1 MIPLFSNIGYSEV
14 NSAGNL
20 SDAMGAA
27 KTKLPIQ
34 YFKLTGDVTGNLTM
48 PNNASHRKIY
58 LDTNG
63 YNLINPTGSP
73 ITNNSSTAITLKGSG
88 DVQSTMTSTSIVNST
103 TTFQGTNNVAD
114 LDNSPLVV
122 GSAYAQISQFM
133 DYQPSFGV
141 GSPNGN
147 SEFRIADGQTGGSNQ
162 YGNAWRVRVP
172 SGVNWKINNTVITS
186 GTELNSSQMNDAIG
200 ASNSFNKITTFIV
213 VVDIGGDSAQSF
225 PPSGG
230 GYNNSAAWA
239 SGFANDSMKY
249 VIRTINYGLLN
260 SSGGLMSV
268 SNHLVYNRTLGRFEA
283 WHKQQQIGGSGDD
296 GNPYYNIGS
305 PSYHFGY
312 VTHNRRG
319 IAPPPQSMNINVL
332 VSGQGRQ
339 FDFTNNLTIPIV
351 LSGNDPYNNVT
362 VNAGATATFNR
373 SSTDGS
379 HDILGTITGSSGS
392 NPYAL
397 AYVNN
402 GTGTLDVTGYT
413 GINSVSAF

>member
-1 MIPLFSNIGYSEV
+1 MIPLFSNIGYSEI

-27 KTKLPIQ
+27 KSKLPIQ
-34 YFKLTGDVTGNLTM
+34 YFKLTGDVSGNLTM

-63 YNLINPTGSP
+63 HNLTNPTGSP
-73 ITNNSSTAITLKGSG
+73 ITNNSSTPITLKGSG

-103 TTFQGTNNVAD
+103 TTFQGTNNITE
-114 LDNSPLVV
+114 LDGSPLVV
-122 GSAYAQISQFM
+122 GGAYAEISQYM

-147 SEFRIADGQTGGSNQ
+147 SEFVIADGQTGGSNQ

-172 SGVNWKINNTVITS
+172 SGSTWKINNTVLTS
-186 GTELNSSQMNDAIG
+186 GTVLNGTQMNDAIG
-200 ASNSFNKITTFIV
+200 ASNSFNKITSFTV
-213 VVDIGGDSAQSF
+213 VVDIGGDTNQSF

-230 GYNNSAAWA
+230 GYGNSAAWA

-249 VIRTINYGLLN
+249 LIRSISQGLINLGVLTN
-260 SSGGLMSV
+260 V
-268 SNHLVYNRTLGRFEA
+268 TNNLVYNRTLGRFEA
-283 WHKQQQIGGSGDD
+283 WRTQQQIGGSGDD
-296 GNPYYNIGS
+296 GNPYYYIGS
-305 PSYHFGY
+305 PSYVFGY
-312 VTHNRRG
+312 QPHGRRG
-319 IAPPPQSMNINVL
+319 YAPPPQNMNINVL
-332 VSGQGRQ
+332 VGGQGRQ

-351 LSGNDPYNNVT
+351 LSGNDPYNNVS
-362 VNAGATATFNR
+362 VNAGDTATFTR

-379 HDILGTITGSSGS
+379 HDIVGTITGSSGS